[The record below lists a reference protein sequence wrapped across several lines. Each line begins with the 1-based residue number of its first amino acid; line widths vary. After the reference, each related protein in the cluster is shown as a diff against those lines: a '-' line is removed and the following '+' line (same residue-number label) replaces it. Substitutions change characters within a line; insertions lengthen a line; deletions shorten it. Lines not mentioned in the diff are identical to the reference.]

1 MVATTARWQVRID
14 VELADGGPHPAEL
27 LDRAC
32 QTLRFIDYCR
42 VMAGAVIPVEVIHVA
57 ADDHPE
63 AGRP

>member
-1 MVATTARWQVRID
+1 VRID